1 MRNRGG
7 LGIGLTLV
15 KRIVELHGGTVEASS
30 QGASQGSEFVVRL
43 PVSSE
48 THAPSKPG
56 MYTPLSSP
64 KHAGRRI
71 LVVDDNVDAAVSVVK
86 LLKLWGHDVQT
97 AFSGPEAL
105 EMAPKFRPQIV
116 LLDIGMPGMSGYEV
130 ARQLRAQ
137 PEFQSLVITA
147 LTGYGQAED
156 RRRSQEAGF
165 NHHLTKPPDPFAL
178 AALLTSPESFGE
190 TSRAN

>member
-1 MRNRGG
+1 
-7 LGIGLTLV
+7 
-15 KRIVELHGGTVEASS
+15 
-30 QGASQGSEFVVRL
+30 
-43 PVSSE
+43 
-48 THAPSKPG
+48 
-56 MYTPLSSP
+56 MYTPSSPP

-71 LVVDDNVDAAVSVVK
+71 LVVDDNVDAATSVVK
-86 LLKLWGHDVQT
+86 LLKLWGHDVQI

-105 EMAPKFRPQIV
+105 ETARKFRPQIV

-137 PEFQSLVITA
+137 PGFQSLVITA

-178 AALLTSPESFGE
+178 AALLNAPESFGE
-190 TSRAN
+190 RLGSN